1 MTQIIVLNNQTLAD
15 ISIRYCG
22 TIEALAEIAI
32 LNNFSITDDLVPGQ
46 LIQIPVKDYGYQEVI
61 NYFAVNKIDPATAL
75 TEEHLSLTEG
85 NSGIG
90 FWIIENNFIV
100 Q

>member
-1 MTQIIVLNNQTLAD
+1 MTQIIALNNQNLLDVA
-15 ISIRYCG
+15 IRHCG
-22 TIEALAEIAI
+22 TAEAVAEIAI
-32 LNNFSITDDLVPGQ
+32 LNNISITDDLYPGQ
-46 LIQIPVKDYGYQEVI
+46 PIRIPAKDYGTQEVI
-61 NYFAVNKIDPATAL
+61 NYFISNKIEPATAL
-75 TEEHLSLTEG
+75 TQEHISLTEG

>member
-1 MTQIIVLNNQTLAD
+1 MTQIVALNNQTLLDVA
-15 ISIRYCG
+15 IRHCG
-22 TIEALAEIAI
+22 TVEAIVEIAI
-32 LNNFSITDDLVPGQ
+32 LNNISITDDLAPGQ
-46 LIQIPVKDYGYQEVI
+46 LIQIPVKDYGNQEVV
-61 NYFAVNKIDPATAL
+61 NYFTLNKVEPATAL
-75 TEEHLSLTEG
+75 TQEHVALTEG